1 MATNITGMDFGLSE
15 AIAGHKVEVGD
26 KVWRVMEPFIDS
38 FQHHNPVVDNLTK
51 FLEGIVPLLT
61 ILPPVYMV
69 VIFGVGAYLLS
80 RRWVLAVGTVIGF
93 VVLLNL
99 GFWQTAMETLSLVV
113 SASLVCLLIAIPLG
127 TYLARHPKSYKFFE
141 PVLDMMQV
149 VPTFVYLIPALVLFG
164 LGMVPGIFATVI
176 FVVPTPVRLVYTALS
191 SVPKSLQ
198 ETADSFGATKWQRL
212 RLIDYPYALP
222 FLLQALNQT
231 IMLSLSMVVIAALVG
246 AAGLG
251 VPVVRA
257 LNQVNVGMGVEGGLA
272 IVIVAIIMDR
282 LLRSLSS
289 RTEK

>member
-1 MATNITGMDFGLSE
+1 MYLDFGLSE
-15 AIAGHKVEVGD
+15 KIANNKFELGD
-26 KVWRVMEPFIDS
+26 HAWRFLEPILDS
-38 FQHHNPVVDNLTK
+38 FKHHNLLVDGLTNT
-51 FLEGIVPLLT
+51 LEGIVALMLV
-61 ILPPVYMV
+61 LPPLYMV
-69 VIFGVGAYLLS
+69 AIFAAITYFLS
-80 RRWVLAVGTVIGF
+80 RRIILTIGAIVGLI
-93 VVLLNL
+93 VLLNL
-99 GFWQTAMETLSLVV
+99 GFWQAAMETFSLVV
-113 SASLVCLLIAIPLG
+113 CSATVCLIIALPLG
-127 TYLARHPKSYKFFE
+127 TLLARKPHYYKFVE

-212 RLIDYPYALP
+212 RLVDYPYALP

-246 AAGLG
+246 ASGLG

-257 LNQVNVGMGVEGGLA
+257 LNQVNVGLGVESGLA

-282 LLRSLSS
+282 ILRNLSHRNS
-289 RTEK
+289 

>member
-1 MATNITGMDFGLSE
+1 MSLDFGLSE
-15 AIAGHKVEVGD
+15 KIANNKFELGD
-26 KVWRVMEPFIDS
+26 HVWRFLEPILDG
-38 FQHHNPVVDNLTK
+38 FQRHNLVVDSLTN
-51 FLEGIVPLLT
+51 FLEEAVKVLL
-61 ILPPVYMV
+61 ILPPIYMV
-69 VIFGVGAYLLS
+69 LIFAGLSYLLT
-80 RRWVLAVGTVIGF
+80 RRISLAIGTVVGLVF
-93 VVLLNL
+93 LLNL
-99 GFWQTAMETLSLVV
+99 GFWQGAMETIALVV
-113 SASLVCLLIAIPLG
+113 AASGICLIIALPLG
-127 TYLARHPKSYKFFE
+127 TFLARNPRYYKFIE

-164 LGMVPGIFATVI
+164 LGMVPGIFAAVI

-191 SVPKSLQ
+191 SVPVSLQ

-212 RLIDYPYALP
+212 RLVDYPYALP

-257 LNQVNVGMGVEGGLA
+257 LNQVNVGLGVESGLA

-282 LLRSLSS
+282 ILRNLSS
-289 RTEK
+289 RNN